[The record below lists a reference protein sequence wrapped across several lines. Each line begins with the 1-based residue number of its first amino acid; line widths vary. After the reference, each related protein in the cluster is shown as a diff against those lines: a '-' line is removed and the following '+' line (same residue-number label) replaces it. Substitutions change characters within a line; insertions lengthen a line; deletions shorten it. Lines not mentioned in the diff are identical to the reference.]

1 MPCPHW
7 QSVRGLNMETEI
19 LERINRGVILR
30 TGAYLTNDHFVLP
43 SGRHAQEYVEKA
55 LATTEPAFT
64 EGLGDVIAKHFA
76 EQPIDLVLTT
86 GYGASLLGHCVARAH
101 PSRPRFIYANK
112 QRDGAGISQVS
123 LPREF
128 RQYFAGSP
136 RVLLIE
142 DILTTGETVKGLVDL
157 VNSLGGRVVGI
168 GMLWRRSKK
177 VKFTVPL
184 FTLVDREF
192 PTYTPED
199 CPMCRRGVPINR
211 EFLAESPPEPSRQ
224 RARRAN

>member
-1 MPCPHW
+1 MDA
-7 QSVRGLNMETEI
+7 EI
-19 LERINRGVILR
+19 LERINRGIILR

-76 EQPIDLVLTT
+76 EDPVDLVLTT

-101 PSRPRFIYANK
+101 PLRPRFIYANK
-112 QRDGAGISQVS
+112 QRNGSGASKVV

-128 RQYFAGSP
+128 RQYFVGNP
-136 RVLLIE
+136 RVLIVE
-142 DILTTGETVKGLVDL
+142 DIVTTGETVKELIKLVK
-157 VNSLGGRVVGI
+157 SLGGTVVGI
-168 GMLWRRSKK
+168 GALWRR
-177 VKFTVPL
+177 VRRVNFKFPF

-192 PTYTPED
+192 PTYTPKN
-199 CPMCRRGVPINR
+199 CPMCRRGMPINQ
-211 EFLAESPPEPSRQ
+211 EFLPGLGPQ
-224 RARRAN
+224 KARRARPRGN

>member
-1 MPCPHW
+1 
-7 QSVRGLNMETEI
+7 MEAEI
-19 LERINRGVILR
+19 LERINRGIILR

-55 LATTEPAFT
+55 LATTEPSFT

-112 QRDGAGISQVS
+112 QRDGAGTSQVT

-128 RQYFAGSP
+128 RQYFAGAP
-136 RVLLIE
+136 MVLIVE
-142 DILTTGETVKGLVDL
+142 DILTTGETVKGLIDL
-157 VNSLGGRVVGI
+157 VSSLGGKVVGI
-168 GMLWRRSKK
+168 GMLWRRSRK
-177 VKFTVPL
+177 VKFKFPL
-184 FTLVDREF
+184 FTLVDWEF
-192 PTYTPED
+192 PTYAPKD
-199 CPMCRRGVPINR
+199 CPMCRRGIPINR
-211 EFLAESPPEPSRQ
+211 QFLPESSPPRSPQ
-224 RARRAN
+224 RAVSAN

>member
-1 MPCPHW
+1 
-7 QSVRGLNMETEI
+7 MEAEI
-19 LERINRGVILR
+19 LERINRGIILR

-76 EQPIDLVLTT
+76 DQPIDLVITT

-101 PSRPRFIYANK
+101 PLRPRSIYANK
-112 QRDGAGISQVS
+112 QRDGSGASQVS

-128 RQYFAGSP
+128 RQYFAGDP
-136 RVLLIE
+136 RVLIVE
-142 DILTTGETVKGLVDL
+142 DILTTGETVKGLIDL
-157 VNSLGGRVVGI
+157 VKSLGGRVVGI
-168 GMLWRRSKK
+168 GTLWRRSQK
-177 VKFTVPL
+177 VQFKYPL

-192 PTYTPED
+192 PTYTPKD
-199 CPMCRRGVPINR
+199 CPMCRKGIPINR
-211 EFLAESPPEPSRQ
+211 DFLLSEPSPQNSRP
-224 RARRAN
+224 RAASAR

>member
-1 MPCPHW
+1 
-7 QSVRGLNMETEI
+7 MEAEI
-19 LERINRGVILR
+19 LERINRGIILR

-55 LATTEPAFT
+55 LATTEPSFT

-112 QRDGAGISQVS
+112 QRDGAGTSQVT

-128 RQYFAGSP
+128 RQYFAGAP
-136 RVLLIE
+136 MVLIVE
-142 DILTTGETVKGLVDL
+142 DILTTGETVKGLIDL
-157 VNSLGGRVVGI
+157 VGSLGGKVVGI
-168 GMLWRRSKK
+168 GTLWRRSRK
-177 VKFTVPL
+177 VKFKFPL
-184 FTLVDREF
+184 FTLVDWEF
-192 PTYTPED
+192 PTYAPKD
-199 CPMCRRGVPINR
+199 CPMCRRGIPINR
-211 EFLAESPPEPSRQ
+211 QFLSEPSPPRSP
-224 RARRAN
+224 RRAVSAT

>member
-1 MPCPHW
+1 
-7 QSVRGLNMETEI
+7 MEAEI
-19 LERINRGVILR
+19 LERINRGIILR

-76 EQPIDLVLTT
+76 DQPIDLVITT

-101 PSRPRFIYANK
+101 PLRPRFIYANK
-112 QRDGAGISQVS
+112 QRDGSGASQVS

-128 RQYFAGSP
+128 RQYFAGDP
-136 RVLLIE
+136 RVLIVE
-142 DILTTGETVKGLVDL
+142 DILTTGETVKGLIDL
-157 VNSLGGRVVGI
+157 VKSLGGRVVGI
-168 GMLWRRSKK
+168 GTLWRRSQK
-177 VKFTVPL
+177 VQFKYPL

-192 PTYTPED
+192 PTYAPKD
-199 CPMCRRGVPINR
+199 CPMCRKGIPINR
-211 EFLAESPPEPSRQ
+211 DFLLSEPSPRNSRQ
-224 RARRAN
+224 RAASAR

>member
-1 MPCPHW
+1 
-7 QSVRGLNMETEI
+7 MEADI
-19 LERINRGVILR
+19 LERINRGIILR

-43 SGRHAQEYVEKA
+43 SGRHAKEYVEKA

-76 EQPIDLVLTT
+76 DQPVDLVLTT

-101 PSRPRFIYANK
+101 PLRPRFIYAIK
-112 QRDGAGISQVS
+112 QRNGSGVSQVS

-136 RVLLIE
+136 RVLIIE
-142 DILTTGETVKGLVDL
+142 DILTTGETVKGLIDV
-157 VNSLGGRVVGI
+157 VKSLGGIVVGI
-168 GMLWRRSKK
+168 GTLWRRSQK
-177 VKFTVPL
+177 VKFKFPL

-192 PTYTPED
+192 PTYAPKD
-199 CPMCRRGVPINR
+199 CPMCRNGIPINR
-211 EFLAESPPEPSRQ
+211 KVLSEVSTQASRQ
-224 RARRAN
+224 RAAKGR